1 MYTLAP
7 VLACLAPL
15 LAFRQAPDDAPDA
28 PQLAESLLIVEHQ
41 LAMQDV
47 HPLLTLENIRLA
59 APQVPAAG
67 ADSGEKLS
75 AFLEQSRQAAV
86 GKVLTAFAIR
96 RKLTAGG
103 PALLADVKLTGRSGA
118 YRNKIIRQGR
128 FVGLALR
135 PTSTSHVSL
144 RITGLGTQFTEKNP
158 HFRLYLYHSSNPTQP
173 VAQYEVARLQ
183 TQYFEWTPLAIE
195 LPVGPSGPG
204 EYRIGYFEDD
214 LVGQAVDLD
223 HDFSTRPGTGGC
235 CGRDYLLFDEYAKYV
250 QVRAFTAAADNG
262 TDVLPGEGK
271 PTYFSNANFGLNLQL
286 SAQCDLSAY
295 FCRYKLAFVE
305 ALQLQLAVDLLSLMA
320 NTTRDNGISQSVQ
333 VLAQVELNNKPDY
346 QPGLLSKL
354 EKALGAMEVDFSGVG
369 APCMPC
375 KPKNGVKVGA
385 I

>member
-7 VLACLAPL
+7 LLACLAPL
-15 LAFRQAPDDAPDA
+15 LAFRQAAADAPDE
-28 PQLAESLLIVEHQ
+28 PQLATSLLIKDGQV
-41 LAMQDV
+41 AMQDV
-47 HPLLTLENIRLA
+47 HPLLTLTNIRLA
-59 APQVPAAG
+59 APQVPADG
-67 ADSGEKLS
+67 ADIGEKLS

-96 RKLTAGG
+96 KKLTPGG
-103 PALLADVKLTGRSGA
+103 PAVLADVKLTARSGA

-135 PTSTSHVSL
+135 PTSTSNIVV
-144 RITGLGTQFTEKNP
+144 RITGLGTQFTARNP
-158 HFRLYLYHSSNPTQP
+158 DFRLYLYHSSQPTTP
-173 VAQYEVARLQ
+173 LAQYDVPRLD
-183 TQYFEWTPLAIE
+183 TTYFEWTPLAIE
-195 LPVGPSGPG
+195 LPVGPTPG
-204 EYRIGYFEDD
+204 EYRLGYFEDD
-214 LVGQAVDLD
+214 LVGQAIDLD

-250 QVRAFTAAADNG
+250 QVRAFSALADTG

-271 PTYFSNANFGLNLQL
+271 PTYFNNANFGLNLQL
-286 SAQCDLSAY
+286 SAHCDLSAY
-295 FCRYKLAFVE
+295 FCRYQLAFAE

-320 NTTRDNGISQSVQ
+320 NSTRNNGIASSVQ
-333 VLAQVELNNKPDY
+333 VLANMELNNKPDY

-354 EKALGAMEVDFSGVG
+354 EKALAAMEVDFSGVG

-375 KPKNGVKVGA
+375 KPKNGVRVGA